1 MHKHPPNILLVLA
14 DDHGQ
19 WSLGCYGNTTVQTP
33 NMDFLASNGVRFDNA
48 FTPCPVCS
56 PARASLFTGR
66 IPSQHGVHDFLS
78 EDMEFSTHPWLADEI
93 LLSQLLQR
101 AGYQTGLVGKW
112 HCTADGHNPQPG
124 FDYWVSYDVRKRGWI
139 NQYEHSGVFDVSV
152 QGQTH
157 TRRGFQSQLLT
168 EEALRFLHDRNFQQ
182 PFFLTVGYVDTHF
195 PFAEQPTRLVEQYR
209 HMTPSGSV
217 ANASS
222 HLPASGPNSLAPGD
236 PAECLA
242 QYYAG
247 VSMIDHQLGT
257 LLDHLE
263 GQGWLDNTLVVYTS
277 DHGHLIGQHG
287 LYGKGNATI
296 PQNFFAEAI
305 RIPMLMRWPEGGLTP
320 SPNAAPFDHCDLFA
334 TILDATG
341 VTLTGDEQR
350 RIDSPGQS
358 ILSMLRGQRQPWRD
372 YQCCEYGNA
381 RMITDL
387 THKLV
392 RRYPPIAQG
401 FGDEFFDLA
410 MDPIE
415 TVNRIGDAQYQNDI
429 QRLHKQLDEFY
440 SRYEI
445 PARAGKQILELPPH
459 NRLEPWRS
467 TPN

>member
-1 MHKHPPNILLVLA
+1 MPAQPNILLVLS

-19 WSLGCYGNTTVQTP
+19 WSLGCYGNSIVQTP
-33 NMDFLASNGVRFDNA
+33 NMDFMGSSGVRFDNA

-78 EDMEFSTHPWLADEI
+78 EDPEFASHPWLVDEI
-93 LLSQLLQR
+93 WLPQLLQR

-112 HCTADGHNPQPG
+112 HCTPDGHNPQPG
-124 FDYWVSYDVRKRGWI
+124 FDYWVSYDVRQRGWA
-139 NQYEHSGVFDVSV
+139 NQYEHSGLFDISV

-157 TRRGFQSQLLT
+157 TRSGFQSHILT
-168 EEALRFLHDRNFQQ
+168 EEALRFLENRDPER
-182 PFFLTVGYVDTHF
+182 PFFLTVGLVDTHY
-195 PFAEQPTRLVEQYR
+195 PFADQPTRLVEPYR
-209 HMTPSGSV
+209 AV
-217 ANASS
+217 AKTAPARPS
-222 HLPASGPNSLAPGD
+222 HLPASGPNSISPAD
-236 PAECLA
+236 PDEWLA

-263 GQGWLDNTLVVYTS
+263 GQRWLDNTLVVYTS
-277 DHGHLIGQHG
+277 DHGHMIGQHG

-296 PQNFFAEAI
+296 PQNFFAESI
-305 RIPMLMRWPEGGLTP
+305 RVPMLMRWPEGGLTA
-320 SPNAAPFDHCDLFA
+320 SSLTAPFDHCDLFA
-334 TILDATG
+334 TLLDAAG
-341 VTLTGDEQR
+341 AMVTQEEQQQ
-350 RIDSPGQS
+350 IDTPGQS
-358 ILSMLRGQRQPWRD
+358 ILPALRGQPQPWRN

-392 RRYPPIAQG
+392 RRYAPIVQN

-410 MDPIE
+410 TDSHE
-415 TVNRIGDAQYQNDI
+415 TINRIDDVQCAHDI
-429 QRLHKQLDEFY
+429 QRLSRQLEAFY
-440 SRYEI
+440 ARFEI
-445 PARAGKQILELPPH
+445 PARAGKRILELPAH

-467 TPN
+467 F